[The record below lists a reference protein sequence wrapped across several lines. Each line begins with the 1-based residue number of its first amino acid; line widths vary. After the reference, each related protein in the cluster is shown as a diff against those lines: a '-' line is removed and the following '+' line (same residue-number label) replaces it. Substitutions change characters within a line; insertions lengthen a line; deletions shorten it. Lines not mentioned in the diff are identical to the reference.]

1 MQHARASFSLS
12 VPRTR
17 NTTISTRLLL
27 FCISGIYIYIYTRL
41 YIIIIPSLLPASFTS
56 ITMQLRNSV
65 STIYPNC
72 ASNWKCVETI
82 SLLSLRGMILSYCIT
97 TEYRE
102 EYREFRYS
110 LKRYVENFFV
120 DFNKLDRLNNL
131 RILEKFNSEYTVYT
145 SRIVN
150 NTKFTK

>member
-1 MQHARASFSLS
+1 M
-12 VPRTR
+12 
-17 NTTISTRLLL
+17 
-27 FCISGIYIYIYTRL
+27 
-41 YIIIIPSLLPASFTS
+41 
-56 ITMQLRNSV
+56 
-65 STIYPNC
+65 
-72 ASNWKCVETI
+72 ETI

-145 SRIVN
+145 SPIVN